1 MAAMSLPYSEVPRP
15 LAFNGRVFRFVA
27 GDWSARRALGYSV
40 KGAGSA
46 ALAALEEALD
56 ARVDQ

>member
-1 MAAMSLPYSEVPRP
+1 MAAMSLTYSEVPRP

-27 GDWSARRALGYSV
+27 GEWTAWRALGLSV
-40 KGAGSA
+40 KGAGSV

-56 ARVDQ
+56 ARVD